1 MKKPNIFSFLTL
13 LLLISFSSS
22 AWCANIVRPWRSTT
36 AIVKAGDSFEV
47 WFNADNGQTVN
58 SIQLKGPYNTALTA
72 ITIET
77 GSWVY
82 DPLSG
87 NTYNTKITVTVPSD
101 APADRYDLV
110 LKTSTGDVVSYG
122 GVKVVTNFKDD
133 YYIMHMSDG
142 HIYQSGYDPITL
154 LARKSAMIDIANIID
169 CQIFVETGDNMYNV
183 RNHPEREVDYFLGI
197 ESEGIKGMAKAT
209 AATFLVPGD
218 HDAYAANDWEQSS
231 VQVNSD
237 FFNDYWGM
245 QNSCFK
251 YGKGRFMMLNN
262 AWETSV
268 TSGKDH
274 QYQCDDAVSWLQ
286 TDGSGGNFFLSAGHC
301 YDKMHEFIDDYEKLD
316 LVLAGD
322 KHHIRTDNP
331 YEFDPGSAKVAYI
344 AGSIREHFEFNLF
357 KVNEDA
363 GTFKAVPG
371 VNGVANVLKSGDQEI
386 RSTWVPN
393 LRLTYSNDN
402 NGSFF
407 ENTATIVND
416 FDFPISGARVRF
428 VMPKGFNY
436 EFTNAT
442 LLQQFEGDLF
452 KIVDVTTDLAAN
464 STVSIYTRAD
474 DLCPNDPDKTEPGLC
489 GCGVPEGSCESFQL
503 VVNNGNGDGTYQ
515 PYELVTITA
524 DPATEGMEFYAWV
537 VNSGTPAIADTTALT
552 TTLTLTYNPANISAT
567 YKEIPK
573 INESVFISQNVPAL
587 TPGETISVSIVMKNT
602 GTTTWTKDG
611 GYKLGSQGPEN
622 NNIWGLSR
630 VELDVDEEINPDE
643 EKTFSFDITVPV
655 DNGLYIFQWQMIEE
669 GIEWFG
675 SKTEI
680 AYLRIGGENI
690 YLDDCDQLT
699 DWKSSTS
706 LVLNSTDKQQGSN
719 CLEFTGSGTDEYK
732 KAFSKP
738 YFSGGSVNSTVLQF
752 WYYTSD
758 PSKMGTNQVELGS
771 GGKNDADEYNWSL
784 SGLSTGWNFIRL
796 KISEAAVLGYPNI
809 NEVNW
814 FRIYNKKTASITT
827 RLDAIEIIDPAAGE
841 RYSLTVN
848 DGDGDGMYYAGSEIS
863 IKANSAP
870 TNQIFDKW
878 VVNSGSPIIDN
889 ESIISTFLTMSA
901 NDAVITA
908 TYKTD
913 SHVSIDKNDTEKNIA
928 IYPNPAKNEASIAIT
943 VKKDS
948 EIDIS
953 IMDLSGRKLGDSIDN
968 LHVDSGRMTLSL
980 PISDIMPGTY
990 FVKVGINSNTYTQL
1004 IMIQ

>member
-1 MKKPNIFSFLTL
+1 MKNRNILSFLTL
-13 LLLISFSSS
+13 LILINFSSS

-58 SIQLKGPYNTALTA
+58 SVQLQGPYNTVNSS
-72 ITIET
+72 ITI
-77 GSWVY
+77 GNGNWVY

-110 LKTSTGDVVSYG
+110 LKTSAGDEVSYG

-133 YYIMHMSDG
+133 YYIMHISDG
-142 HIYQSGYDPITL
+142 HIFQNGYDPITL

-169 CQIFVETGDNMYNV
+169 CQIIIETGDNMYNV

-197 ESEGIKGMAKAT
+197 ENEGIKGMAKAW

-218 HDAYAANDWEQSS
+218 HDAYTANDWPQAS

-237 FFNDYWGM
+237 FFNDYWGL

-251 YGKGRFMMLNN
+251 YGNGRFMMLNN
-262 AWETSV
+262 AWATST
-268 TSGKDH
+268 TSAKDH

-286 TDGSGGNFFLSAGHC
+286 GDGSEGNFFLTAAHC
-301 YDKMHEFIDDYEKLD
+301 YDKMHEFIDVHEKLD

-322 KHHIRTDNP
+322 KHHIRTGNP
-331 YEFDPGSAKVAYI
+331 YEFDPGSAMVAYI

-357 KVNEDA
+357 RVNDSS
-363 GTFKAVPG
+363 GTYTAVPG
-371 VNGVANVLKSGDQEI
+371 VTGVANVLKSGNQDT
-386 RSTWVPN
+386 RSTWIPN
-393 LRLTYSNDN
+393 LTLTYSNDN
-402 NGSFF
+402 NGSFI

-416 FDFPISGARVRF
+416 FDFSINGARVRF

-442 LLQQFEGDLF
+442 LIQQFEGDLF
-452 KIVDVTTDLAAN
+452 KIIDVATDLPGN
-464 STVSIYTRAD
+464 SRVSIYIRAD

-489 GCGVPEGSCESFQL
+489 GCGVPEGTCESFPL
-503 VVNNGNGDGTYQ
+503 VVHNGTGDGTYQ

-524 DPATEGMEFYAWV
+524 DPATEGMKFYVWE
-537 VNSGTPAIADTTALT
+537 VNSGTPTIADPTALT
-552 TTLTLTYNPANISAT
+552 TTLTLAYDSATITAT

-573 INESVFISQNVPAL
+573 INESVYISQNVPAL
-587 TPGETISVSIVMKNT
+587 NPGETISVSITMKNT

-611 GYKLGSQGPEN
+611 GYKLGFPGPEDSAV
-622 NNIWGLSR
+622 WGLSR
-630 VELDVDEEINPDE
+630 VEFEIDEEIKPYE
-643 EKTFSFDITVPV
+643 EKTFSFDIRVPV
-655 DNGLYIFQWQMIEE
+655 DNGHYIFQWQMIED
-669 GIEWFG
+669 GVEWFG
-675 SKTEI
+675 SKTDIEN
-680 AYLRIGGENI
+680 LRIGGEGI
-690 YLDDCDQLT
+690 YFDDCDQLT
-699 DWKSSTS
+699 DWNSSAS
-706 LVLNSTDKQQGSN
+706 LVLNSVDKQQGSN
-719 CLEFTGSGTDEYK
+719 CLEFTGSNTDEYK
-732 KAFSKP
+732 KAFSSP
-738 YFSGGSVNSTVLQF
+738 YFSGGSVNSTILQF

-771 GGKNDADEYNWSL
+771 GGKNDINEYSWSL

-796 KISEAAVLGYPNI
+796 KISEAAVIGSPNM

-848 DGDGDGMYYAGSEIS
+848 DGDGDGMYYSGSEIS
-863 IKANSAP
+863 IHANSAP
-870 TNQIFDKW
+870 QNQIFYKW
-878 VVNSGSPIIDN
+878 QINSGSPIIGN
-889 ESIISTFLTMSA
+889 ESTISTYLTMSA

-908 TYKTD
+908 TYKPD
-913 SHVSIDKNDTEKNIA
+913 SNVSIDKNDAEKKIT
-928 IYPNPAKNEASIAIT
+928 IYPNPLISNNLSIDLYGFNGI
-943 VKKDS
+943 
-948 EIDIS
+948 EFIDIEITS
-953 IMDLSGRKLGDSIDN
+953 LIGRTVIARSLQNQKKIVIDTEG
-968 LHVDSGRMTLSL
+968 LLETGIYIVTLKSENSL
-980 PISDIMPGTY
+980 
-990 FVKVGINSNTYTQL
+990 FNTRL
-1004 IMIQ
+1004 LVN